1 MSQPQQTPW
10 RIDGGRVY
18 DAYGNQVTFGLDNLE
33 FVVACVNQHNE
44 LLKEREMKID
54 DAFLRAV
61 LEKAGTHYPY
71 DIIRATLAVAAE
83 RGLVVPDGA
92 PRMWAVKLGDEFH
105 TVRYHREQSIGGCI
119 TGETVVRVAIV
130 EIKEDG
136 K

>member
-1 MSQPQQTPW
+1 MQ
-10 RIDGGRVY
+10 GEV
-18 DAYGNQVTFGLDNLE
+18 
-33 FVVACVNQHNE
+33 
-44 LLKEREMKID
+44 KID
-54 DAFLRAV
+54 DAFISAV
-61 LEKAGTHYPY
+61 LEKAGTHYPL
-71 DIIRATLAVAAE
+71 DIMRATLAVAAE

-105 TVRYHREQSIGGCI
+105 TVRYYRKQSIVGCI

>member
-33 FVVACVNQHNE
+33 FVVACVNQYDE

-61 LEKAGTHYPY
+61 LEKAGTHYPL
-71 DIIRATLAVAAE
+71 DIMRATLAVAAE